1 MDHEGKAVIVTGASR
16 GIGRGIALG
25 FGRDRARVLV
35 NYRMQEAPAKDVV
48 REIETAG
55 GEAVAYQADMTN
67 PSDIEGMVRFAM
79 QHFGQI
85 DVLVNN
91 AGIAGPGTHLI
102 DTDVADWDQVI
113 TTNLRGYFLCCK
125 TVVPLMLERGGGCV
139 VNISSIYGK
148 RGEPNNGAYCASK
161 AGIILMTQT
170 LALEV
175 APTVRVNAVCPGHMA
190 TEQNWQEIRQ
200 WADERGTTFE
210 HERDALWASI
220 PLQRHGENDDIANL
234 VMFLAS
240 DRASYITGQAIDVDG
255 GFRLR

>member
-1 MDHEGKAVIVTGASR
+1 MDFEGRTVIVTGASR

-25 FGRDRARVLV
+25 FGQQGARVLV
-35 NYRMQEAPAKDVV
+35 NYHGNESAAKDVA
-48 REIETAG
+48 RAIEAAG
-55 GEAVAYQADMTN
+55 GEAADYRADMRI
-67 PSDIEGMVRFAM
+67 PSDVESMVQFAKQRF
-79 QHFGQI
+79 GEI

-102 DTDVADWDQVI
+102 DTSVEDWDQVL

-125 TVVPLMLERGGGCV
+125 AVVPMMLARGAGCV

-148 RGEPNNGAYCASK
+148 RGEPNNAAYCASK

-200 WADERGTTFE
+200 WAAERGTTFE
-210 HERDALWASI
+210 HERDALWDSI
-220 PLQRHGENDDIANL
+220 PLKRHGEDEDIANL
-234 VMFLAS
+234 VIFLAS
-240 DRASYITGQAIDVDG
+240 DKASYITGQAIDIDG
-255 GFRLR
+255 GFRLG